1 MAVGAVRLRL
11 QLCSQMI
18 HARGR
23 VIFLFCSQHLWS
35 VQQTVAD
42 NNGVDSDGN
51 EIHQSVGECTQV
63 LQDVAAGLVLLRR
76 KSVAVPTCGHGED
89 VLSEAEEFSRD
100 DYVSSAHLDISTH
113 MYG

>member
-1 MAVGAVRLRL
+1 MLAAIVTMNEAVRFRL
-11 QLCSQMI
+11 QL
-18 HARGR
+18 
-23 VIFLFCSQHLWS
+23 LE
-35 VQQTVAD
+35 VAD

-63 LQDVAAGLVLLRR
+63 LQDVAAGLALLRR